1 MGFATRRSREKPL
14 PIIGESYV
22 QAAVNR
28 NEPIIVAPLAIVVMG
43 VSGSGKSTVG
53 PLLAARLGGSFI
65 EGDDLHDAA
74 AVAMMRSGRALTDTE
89 RWPWL
94 DRIGAAM
101 ARDIAARGI
110 AVAACS
116 ALKRSYRD
124 RIAGALT
131 TRPHFVLLDN
141 DPDELLRRLTDRPG
155 HYMPPALLESQLA
168 TLEPLQPD
176 EDGLTVPATRKVDR
190 IVRDA
195 VAMLVPVP
203 ISEAPSALG

>member
-1 MGFATRRSREKPL
+1 M
-14 PIIGESYV
+14 

-28 NEPIIVAPLAIVVMG
+28 NKSITFAPLAIVVMG

-53 PLLAARLGGSFI
+53 PLLAARLGCGFI
-65 EGDDLHDAA
+65 EGDTLHDPA
-74 AVAMMRSGRALTDTE
+74 AVAMMRSGQPLTDTE

-101 ARDIAARGI
+101 AGEIAARGI

-124 RIAGALT
+124 RLAGALT
-131 TRPHFVLLDN
+131 APPRFVLLDN
-141 DPDELLRRLTDRPG
+141 DPDELRRRLISRSG

-168 TLEPLQPD
+168 ILERPSDDEAALTLDTHALPNVLVDAAIAWLARSDERPALQ
-176 EDGLTVPATRKVDR
+176 ES
-190 IVRDA
+190 VR
-195 VAMLVPVP
+195 
-203 ISEAPSALG
+203 

>member
-1 MGFATRRSREKPL
+1 
-14 PIIGESYV
+14 V

-53 PLLAARLGGSFI
+53 PLLAARLGCNFI
-65 EGDDLHDAA
+65 EGDELHDAA
-74 AVAMMRSGRALTDTE
+74 AVAMMRSGQPLTDTE

-101 ARDIAARGI
+101 ASDIAVRGI

-124 RIAGALT
+124 RLAGALT
-131 TRPHFVLLDN
+131 TPPHFVLLDN
-141 DPDELLRRLTDRPG
+141 DPDELLRRLIGRPG

-168 TLEPLQPD
+168 TLERPTDDETALRLDTHALPNALVDDMIAWIARPD
-176 EDGLTVPATRKVDR
+176 EKR
-190 IVRDA
+190 
-195 VAMLVPVP
+195 
-203 ISEAPSALG
+203 ALQGNLR

>member
-1 MGFATRRSREKPL
+1 M
-14 PIIGESYV
+14 

-28 NEPIIVAPLAIVVMG
+28 NESITFAPLAIVVMG
-43 VSGSGKSTVG
+43 VSGSGKSTLG
-53 PLLAARLGGSFI
+53 PLLAARLGCGFI
-65 EGDDLHDAA
+65 EGDTLHDPEAI
-74 AVAMMRSGRALTDTE
+74 AMMRSGQPLTDTE

-124 RIAGALT
+124 RLAQALT
-131 TRPHFVLLDN
+131 TQPRFVLLDN
-141 DPDELLRRLTDRPG
+141 DPDELRRRLIARPG

-168 TLEPLQPD
+168 TLERPAED
-176 EDGLTVPATRKVDR
+176 EAALTLDTHALPNALVD
-190 IVRDA
+190 DA
-195 VAMLVPVP
+195 IAWLARLDERPRLRE
-203 ISEAPSALG
+203 SL